1 MKTVLIGSSVVLFIF
16 GIILLIRPDVE
27 KKISDWLNRTLI
39 SVEDKMR
46 SSNKLS
52 GILLMVL
59 GVVVYLLAVKK

>member
-27 KKISDWLNRTLI
+27 KKISDWLNRTMI